1 MTRANR
7 AGGNPDTRTKLHVDV
22 RAASRAMASLPT
34 QEAAKCKICA
44 LWCQPPWVPTRCS
57 CIASKSC
64 CKLMLLHDEHV
75 LTVAVGA
82 MFARALQHEVREWRG
97 GEHKRH

>member
-1 MTRANR
+1 MQNLCPLVSAAMG
-7 AGGNPDTRTKLHVDV
+7 AGTLHCEQIL
-22 RAASRAMASLPT
+22 LP
-34 QEAAKCKICA
+34 
-44 LWCQPPWVPTRCS
+44 
-57 CIASKSC
+57 
-64 CKLMLLHDEHV
+64 LMLLLLLHDWHV